1 MRWPILAQIHS
12 VCMKNN
18 RILILFLLG
27 ILFSL
32 SVSSCKKDEENNPT
46 PVPAEGFVELSGDLA
61 TQTLDPAKK
70 YLLKGYVF
78 VQSGQVLTIPAGTV
92 IFGDKATKGTLVIN
106 RGGKILAE
114 GTALKPIVFTSKLGP
129 GERDKGDW
137 GGIILLGNAN
147 VNQANTPIEG
157 VSPAVNFGTF
167 NATANDSESSGVLK
181 YVRVEF
187 AGIALSP
194 NNEIN
199 GITFG
204 GVGSGTVVE
213 NVQVSYSGDDAFE
226 WFGGTVN
233 CKNLIA
239 FGTWDDDFDTDFGY
253 TGKVQFALSVR
264 DPFYADQSGSNAF
277 ESDNDA
283 SGTAAQPK
291 TAPVFSNV
299 SVFGPRHDSTS
310 SISSNYQ
317 HAAHLRRN
325 TATSIYNSVI
335 TGFPIGLRLDG
346 SAAMANYTSGTGEV
360 KNNLLISLGNR
371 GAARPFMGSDNNTPI
386 SSDSVKNYYTANNP
400 AGYVSKTSQA
410 NYAAMG
416 INVNLYYSK
425 NTSYPANPDFSV
437 STGVISTGAN
447 FTHNK
452 LGGGFFQT
460 VPFHGAFGASDWT
473 DGWATFDPKNQV
485 YP

>member
-1 MRWPILAQIHS
+1 MKKYISKAFIL
-12 VCMKNN
+12 
-18 RILILFLLG
+18 LLMAG
-27 ILFSL
+27 TTGFFS
-32 SVSSCKKDEENNPT
+32 CAKEEDDTNPT
-46 PVPAEGFVELSGDLA
+46 PVPTDEFVILTGDLP
-61 TQTLDPAKK
+61 TQTLDASKK
-70 YLLKGYVF
+70 YLLKGYAF
-78 VQSGQVLTIPAGTV
+78 VQSGQTLTIPAGTI
-92 IFGDKATKGTLVIN
+92 IFGDKASKGTLVIN
-106 RGGKILAE
+106 RGGKIQAE
-114 GTALKPIVFTSKLGP
+114 GTAQKPIIFTSKLGP

-137 GGIILLGNAN
+137 GGIIILGNAN

-167 NATANDSESSGVLK
+167 NSSANDAESSGTLK
-181 YVRVEF
+181 YVRIEY

-199 GITFG
+199 ALTFG

-239 FGTWDDDFDTDFGY
+239 LGTWDDDFDTDFGY

-283 SGTAAQPK
+283 GGTQAVPK

-299 SVFGPRHDSTS
+299 TVFGPRHDSTS
-310 SISSNYQ
+310 SISANYQ

-325 TATSIYNSVI
+325 TATSIFNSVI

-346 SAAMANYTSGTGEV
+346 SSAMGNYTSGAGEI

-386 SSDSVKNYYTANNP
+386 STDSVKNYYLANNP
-400 AGYVSKTSQA
+400 AGFISRTSQA
-410 NYAAMG
+410 NYAALG
-416 INVNLYYSK
+416 IDVNLFFSK
-425 NTSYPANPDFSV
+425 NANYPLNPAFGV
-437 STGVISTGAN
+437 SSGVISSGAN
-447 FTHNK
+447 FSHQK
-452 LGGGFFQT
+452 LSGSFFT
-460 VPFHGAFGASDWT
+460 PVAYHGAFGSTDWT
-473 DGWATFDPKNQV
+473 DGWANFDPKNQT